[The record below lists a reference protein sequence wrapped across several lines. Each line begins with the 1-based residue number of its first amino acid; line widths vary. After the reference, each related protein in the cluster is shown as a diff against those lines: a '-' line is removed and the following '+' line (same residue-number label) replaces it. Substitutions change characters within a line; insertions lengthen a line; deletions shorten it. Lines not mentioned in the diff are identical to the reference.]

1 MLKVSEWIL
10 IWLYICTPFH
20 IVILVSTHCV
30 ISKQQADR
38 DWYMMDEGYDEFH
51 NPLTSSSEEYMKKRE
66 QILQKQTQKRISAQK
81 RQINEVPMH
90 ILTHLHIKDVNTCV
104 ILTHMC
110 VSLQDNERWETNRML
125 TSGVVQRLEVD
136 EDFEEDNATRV
147 HLLVHNL
154 VPPFLDGRIVF
165 TKQVQ
170 TSLSMNVLICESL
183 VLWVFN
189 WWFCIRPATPARA
202 GHSSERCDLRH
213 GHHLPQGQS
222 AGPPTPRAEREK
234 EGAQLVF
241 IIHLHFSRSR
251 ADV

>member
-20 IVILVSTHCV
+20 IVIWWVLTV

-125 TSGVVQRLEVD
+125 TSGVVQRWRWMRTLRKTMQPESICLSI
-136 EDFEEDNATRV
+136 TSC
-147 HLLVHNL
+147 HPSWTGGLS
-154 VPPFLDGRIVF
+154 
-165 TKQVQ
+165 
-170 TSLSMNVLICESL
+170 SLSRYRRL
-183 VLWVFN
+183 
-189 WWFCIRPATPARA
+189 
-202 GHSSERCDLRH
+202 
-213 GHHLPQGQS
+213 
-222 AGPPTPRAEREK
+222 
-234 EGAQLVF
+234 
-241 IIHLHFSRSR
+241 
-251 ADV
+251 